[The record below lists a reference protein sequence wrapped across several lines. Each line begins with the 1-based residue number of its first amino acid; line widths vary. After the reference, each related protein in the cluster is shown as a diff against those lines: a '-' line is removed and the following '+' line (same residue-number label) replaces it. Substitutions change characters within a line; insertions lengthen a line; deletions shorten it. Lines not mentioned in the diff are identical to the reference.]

1 MSKERELLERIS
13 TGETVWGPTDNS
25 LDSLERFDAEARD
38 LMDRLDDLIT
48 AGLIGNYRAHVES
61 YTGKRL
67 IDRLLITEGL
77 TSKGQDKSQWPD

>member
-1 MSKERELLERIS
+1 MGKERELLERIS
-13 TGETVWGPTDNS
+13 IGETVWAPVDNS
-25 LDSLERFDAEARD
+25 EDSLQRFDAEARD
-38 LMDRLDDLIT
+38 LMDTLDNLIH

-77 TSKGQDKSQWPD
+77 TFQGQDKSQWPD